1 MPFADYTSPQE
12 VRSLLGASAK
22 EVTDAVVTTNSYL
35 TLMLEKLD
43 EIDPTTSAVYLAAR
57 DAEPQTKVQARF
69 VLLIQTF
76 CAYVVAIGLV
86 PAIPNLIVKR
96 VTDGKSEVERNNPYA
111 SLMPE
116 LLANLGWI
124 KQRVVL
130 ALAELNGQPA
140 PTTTVRRLAGGIGLG
155 TDPITG

>member
-22 EVTDAVVTTNSYL
+22 EVTDGVVTTNTYL
-35 TLMLEKLD
+35 TMMLEKLD

-57 DAEPQTKVQARF
+57 DAEPPTKAQARF
-69 VLLIQTF
+69 VLLVQTF

-86 PAIPNLIVKR
+86 PAIPNLIAKR
-96 VTDGKSEVERNNPYA
+96 ITDGKSEVERNNPYA

-116 LLANLGWI
+116 LLANLSWI
-124 KQRVVL
+124 RQRVVL

-140 PTTTVRRLAGGIGLG
+140 PTAVTRRLAGGIPLGL
-155 TDPITG
+155 DPVAG